1 MLCFFLSSRRRHT
14 RCALVTG
21 VQTCALPISINGTAG
36 LSAAGIEATVIDD
49 GTGRRLKI
57 IDSEGNNFLMT
68 DSGNFLSTTGMA
80 VDEVGIS
87 RVLAVNDVL
96 VSDPALRARGALNDS
111 ATLAV
116 SDVGLP
122 LVAGSITSEPSG
134 SLDATLPL
142 AARWCSS
149 AANN

>member
-1 MLCFFLSSRRRHT
+1 MK
-14 RCALVTG
+14 
-21 VQTCALPISINGTAG
+21 GTAG
-36 LSAAGIEATVIDD
+36 LSAAGIEAMVIDD
-49 GTGRRLKI
+49 GTGGRLKI

-96 VSDPALRARGALNDS
+96 VSDPALLARGALNDS

-116 SDVGLP
+116 GDVGLTIGD
-122 LVAGSITSEPSG
+122 GSITHELSG
-134 SLDATLPL
+134 DRKSTRLN
-142 AARWCSS
+142 SS
-149 AANN
+149 H